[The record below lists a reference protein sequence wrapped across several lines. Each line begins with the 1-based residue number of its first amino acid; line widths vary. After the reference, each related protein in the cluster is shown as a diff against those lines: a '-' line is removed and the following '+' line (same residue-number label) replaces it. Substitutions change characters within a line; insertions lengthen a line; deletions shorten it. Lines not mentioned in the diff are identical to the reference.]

1 MRAVVQ
7 RVSEASVS
15 VGDEGLG
22 RIGLGLVVLVGA
34 RQGDTEEDADWL
46 AEKVANLR
54 IFESTSGRMDRSAL
68 DAGLPALVVSQF
80 TLYGDCRR
88 GRRPDFTAAA
98 PPEVAE
104 PLIERFIARLRDAG
118 LHVETGRFRAHMHVA
133 LVNDG
138 PVTIIVDSPVP
149 GSSRRHHEV

>member
-7 RVSEASVS
+7 RVSEASVRI
-15 VGDEGLG
+15 GDEVHG
-22 RIGLGLVVLVGA
+22 RIGPGLVVLVGA
-34 RQGDTEEDADWL
+34 RQGDSEDDADWL

-54 IFESTSGRMDRSAL
+54 IFESTGGRMDRSAL

-104 PLIERFIARLRDAG
+104 PLIERLIARLRDAG

-138 PVTIIVDSPVP
+138 PVTIIVDSPAP